1 MSDFANRNTELFLCQ
16 TKIELFDLI
25 AGSFFQAKLMDILIR
40 LPHRY
45 LDIAGRQIVNRRPN
59 RPVLGNALQEGH
71 GLDRLHPNSSDLFF
85 IFEE

>member
-1 MSDFANRNTELFLCQ
+1 
-16 TKIELFDLI
+16 
-25 AGSFFQAKLMDILIR
+25 MDILIR